1 MELHQMRYFMKVAEL
16 EHMTQAA
23 NELHVA
29 QPALSKTIKMLE
41 EDLGTPLFDRLGNKI
56 RLNQAGQIFLDYAK
70 GMLAAEEN
78 VKREL
83 DEYRQTEMATITISQ
98 NLSFELIYL
107 AIIEFNK
114 IYPSIHFEFTPFT
127 APDGNLPIKHDFV
140 IFASVQE
147 MEEPD
152 CKTVLSE
159 RIQLGIPFN
168 NPLAQRKEI
177 ALREAKD
184 ENFIFTHPFHSVL
197 NDIMLMQCELNG
209 FSPKKFMMTAT
220 RDDVTYILRNGMGA
234 TFAPELTW
242 YYMMRETGF
251 ALIPIADPV
260 CRRHINV
267 RWKTSGYVSK
277 AARLFRDFILDFVP
291 QEIAAVRK
299 GNGLEE

>member
-114 IYPSIHFEFTPFT
+114 IYPNIHFEFTPFT

-152 CKTVLSE
+152 CKTCLLYTSMVNC
-159 RIQLGIPFN
+159 RH
-168 NPLAQRKEI
+168 K
-177 ALREAKD
+177 
-184 ENFIFTHPFHSVL
+184 
-197 NDIMLMQCELNG
+197 
-209 FSPKKFMMTAT
+209 
-220 RDDVTYILRNGMGA
+220 TYL
-234 TFAPELTW
+234 
-242 YYMMRETGF
+242 
-251 ALIPIADPV
+251 
-260 CRRHINV
+260 
-267 RWKTSGYVSK
+267 
-277 AARLFRDFILDFVP
+277 
-291 QEIAAVRK
+291 
-299 GNGLEE
+299 